1 VIVTARGPVTIR
13 TGVEEDADAYRELRL
28 EALQNHPEVYSSDYD
43 HALSLPMAYW
53 VERLRAGGT
62 GDVAQMYFAAY
73 GQELVG
79 LCGIYRADGPRTRHS
94 ANVVSLYV
102 RPPWRGLGIAAAL
115 VTACLDWAR
124 SHDVRIVK
132 LGVIT
137 TNAPAIAVY
146 ERCGF
151 RTYGTEPQAIFYDGV
166 FYDEMLMARPV
177 GQGGLAVRPT

>member
-1 VIVTARGPVTIR
+1 MATVIATARGAVTIR
-13 TGVEEDADAYRELRL
+13 AGAEEDAAAYRELRL
-28 EALQNHPEVYSSDYD
+28 EALQNHPEVYSSDYA

-62 GDVAQMYFAAY
+62 GDVAQMYFAQHE
-73 GQELVG
+73 QELVG
-79 LCGIYRADGPRTRHS
+79 LCGIYRVDAPRTRHS
-94 ANVVSLYV
+94 ASVVSLYV
-102 RPPWRGLGIAAAL
+102 RPAWRGLGIAQAL

-137 TNAPAIAVY
+137 TNAAAIAVY
-146 ERCGF
+146 QRCGF

-166 FYDEMLMARPV
+166 YYDEMLMARPV
-177 GQGGLAVRPT
+177 